1 MKANR
6 STGLPARIALVA
18 SVVTLLA
25 ACSSL
30 LDVKDPDVINPPDVL
45 NADGAVAAYNGGIG
59 DFAFANDGDNGG
71 TEGQILVSGVMSDE
85 YFDSETFPTRIE
97 YDSRAIDERNVTLNG
112 VFFNLHKARV
122 ALEGAAGALQQYAP
136 TPNSRIGE
144 MLALAGMTYVYFAEN
159 YCPAVPF
166 SERQPDGSIQY
177 GQPLATNAIL
187 DRAISRFDSAVTV
200 TATQSSSADSVAR
213 LRVRNLA
220 AVGKGRALLDKA
232 DFAGAAAAVAAVSA
246 DFSYSTF
253 HSLSS
258 DRQRNG
264 VFVFNNQTPNGTG
277 RFSVSDGEGTNG
289 LNFRGAADPR
299 VVAPQNG
306 KGFDNA
312 SPLYVLQKYAAAT
325 SPVRVADGIEARLIT
340 AEAQLQGGNGAG
352 MVASLTALRADAA
365 NNGGFNLAALADPG
379 TPAGQA
385 DLLFRERAFWL
396 FATGHRLGRL
406 TTHSAVLRLSNQQS
420 RPSDSGGAPR
430 ALQHRVARS
439 TPHLGGWR
447 RAEGL
452 HGVGRHARVGYAR
465 HRGTDRGRRDHL
477 LRH

>member
-122 ALEGAAGALQQYAP
+122 ALEGAVGALQQYAP

-396 FATGHRLGRL
+396 FATGHRLGDLRRL
-406 TTHSAVLRLSNQQS
+406 ARAPYSRAVGTIYPVGVYTHTNTVY
-420 RPSDSGGAPR
+420 GANTELPVPFSER
-430 ALQHRVARS
+430 NNPNYTGCDYN
-439 TPHLGGWR
+439 TP
-447 RAEGL
+447 
-452 HGVGRHARVGYAR
+452 
-465 HRGTDRGRRDHL
+465 
-477 LRH
+477 

>member
-1 MKANR
+1 MKPNR
-6 STGLPARIALVA
+6 STGLPTRIAFVVGVVA
-18 SVVTLLA
+18 LLA

-30 LDVKDPDVINPPDVL
+30 LDLKDPDVINPPDVA

-97 YDSRAIDERNVTLNG
+97 YDSRAIDERNATLNG

-136 TPNSRIGE
+136 TPNTRIGE
-144 MLALAGMTYVYFAEN
+144 MLALSGMTYVYFAEN
-159 YCPAVPF
+159 YCSAVPF
-166 SERQPDGSIQY
+166 SQRQSDGSILY

-187 DRAISRFDSAVTV
+187 DRAISRFDSTLLV
-200 TATQSSSADSVAR
+200 TATQSPFAAADSNARKADSLAR

-220 AVGKGRALLDKA
+220 AVGKARALLDKA
-232 DFAGAAAAVAAVSA
+232 SFTAAAAAVAGVPTG
-246 DFSYSTF
+246 FTYSTF

-289 LNFRGAADPR
+289 LNFRSAGDPR

-306 KGFDNA
+306 KGFDNK
-312 SPLYVLQKYAAAT
+312 SPLYVLQKYTSAT
-325 SPVRVADGIEARLIT
+325 SPVHVADGVEARLIE
-340 AEAQLQGGNGAG
+340 AEALLRSGDGPG
-352 MVASLTALRADAA
+352 MVTSLNALRADGAD
-365 NNGGFNLAALADPG
+365 NGGFSLAALADPG
-379 TPAGQA
+379 PSPNDSLRV

-396 FATGHRLGRL
+396 FATGHRLGDLRRL
-406 TTHSAVLRLSNQQS
+406 ARAPYSRADSTIYPKGVYTHTNTVYGNNTELPVPFSERNN
-420 RPSDSGGAPR
+420 PNFTGCNYN
-430 ALQHRVARS
+430 
-439 TPHLGGWR
+439 TP
-447 RAEGL
+447 
-452 HGVGRHARVGYAR
+452 
-465 HRGTDRGRRDHL
+465 
-477 LRH
+477 

>member
-30 LDVKDPDVINPPDVL
+30 LDVKDPDVINAPDVL

-122 ALEGAAGALQQYAP
+122 ALEGAAGALQQYAA

-144 MLALAGMTYVYFAEN
+144 MLALSGMTYVYFAEN
-159 YCPAVPF
+159 YCSAVPF
-166 SERQPDGSIQY
+166 SERQPDGSILY

-187 DRAISRFDSAVTV
+187 DRAISRFDSALVV
-200 TATQSSSADSVAR
+200 TATPSPGDTLLR
-213 LRVRNLA
+213 PRVRNLA
-220 AVGKGRALLDKA
+220 LVGKGRALLDKA
-232 DFAGAAAAVAAVSA
+232 DFAGAAAAVAGVPAN
-246 DFSYSTF
+246 FSYSTF

-277 RFSVSDGEGTNG
+277 RFSVADGEGTNG
-289 LNFRGAADPR
+289 LNFRSAADPR

-312 SPLYVLQKYAAAT
+312 SPLYVLQKYASAT
-325 SPVRVADGIEARLIT
+325 SPVRVADGIEARLI
-340 AEAQLQGGNGAG
+340 AAAAQLQTGDGPG
-352 MVASLTALRADAA
+352 MVTMVQALRADAT
-365 NNGGFNLAALADPG
+365 NNGGFTLGALADPN
-379 TPAGQA
+379 TLAGRS

-396 FATGHRLGRL
+396 FATGHRLGDLRRL
-406 TTHSAVLRLSNQQS
+406 ARAPYSRAVATIYPIGVYTHTNTVYGNNTELPVPFSERNN
-420 RPSDSGGAPR
+420 PNFTGCDYN
-430 ALQHRVARS
+430 
-439 TPHLGGWR
+439 TP
-447 RAEGL
+447 
-452 HGVGRHARVGYAR
+452 
-465 HRGTDRGRRDHL
+465 
-477 LRH
+477 